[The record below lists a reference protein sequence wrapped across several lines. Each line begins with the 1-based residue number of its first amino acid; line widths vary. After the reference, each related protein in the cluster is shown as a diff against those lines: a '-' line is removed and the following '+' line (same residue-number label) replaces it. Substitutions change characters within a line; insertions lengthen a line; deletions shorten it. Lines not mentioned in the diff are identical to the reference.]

1 MLTQKVRE
9 QPFSVILLDEFEK
22 AHPNIFDLFLQVFD
36 DGRLT
41 DARGRTADFRHT
53 IVIMTSNLGSG
64 IGIGQSA
71 MGFGDHG
78 DDVPSEE
85 KVLREV
91 RKFFRPEFV
100 NRIDRIVVFKPL
112 SSDVMR
118 KIVRRELG
126 KVVLRS
132 GILRRHLLVDMDP
145 DVVDLLMAQGFSQ
158 AYGARPLKRR
168 VEQLVLLPLAREI
181 VSMGDGDKGALLQV
195 FVEDR
200 GPEVAG
206 GKVAIRRHK
215 TREASRKEQVAERL
229 KLRAPDGEK
238 VIGVKPTELAGIL
251 EKLGERV
258 ARLRRQAESGRYTE
272 RKSEIVAETATPTFW
287 DDPQRARRR
296 LAELAHLEDLLES
309 LDAGSRQ
316 LDDVADFAR
325 AYQRH
330 GQSIRARFEEA
341 YATFLDR
348 LVALEYKF
356 LGESDEDRQD
366 VFLALKR
373 IGDGKEAAE
382 AVETMQKMYLA
393 WAERRGFGVSWLHR
407 RDDDHGPLEST
418 WLLEGISLYG
428 LLKGEDGLHRFELG
442 GKGENRRAA
451 FIRADVLPR
460 SDGERRIA
468 RKDVRVEKSPREL
481 VLVHA
486 PTGTSVEAS
495 GEAIDEDAL
504 YDLLDARVADR
515 TKKRDADRLVRRYN
529 IEGKFI
535 RDEETGVKA
544 GHRDLLAGGLDELL
558 RARLLGQATPSPT
571 T

>member
-64 IGIGQSA
+64 IGLGQGA
-71 MGFGDHG
+71 VGFGDHG

-132 GILRRHLLVDMDP
+132 GILRRHLLVDMNP

-181 VSMGDGDKGALLQV
+181 VSMSEGDKGALLQV
-195 FVEDR
+195 FVED
-200 GPEVAG
+200 

-215 TREASRKEQVAERL
+215 TKEASRQEQVAERL
-229 KLRAPDGEK
+229 KLRSPSDGEK
-238 VIGVKPTELAGIL
+238 VIGVKPNELPGIL
-251 EKLGERV
+251 EKLGERI
-258 ARLRRQAESGRYTE
+258 ARLRTQAEAGRYAE

-309 LDAGSRQ
+309 LDAGARQ

-393 WAERRGFGVSWLHR
+393 WADRRGFGVSWIHR
-407 RDDDHGPLEST
+407 RDDESGPLEST

-460 SDGERRIA
+460 SDGERKIA
-468 RKDVRVEKSPREL
+468 RKDVRAERGGSGLGREL

-486 PTGTSVEAS
+486 PTGTSVEGS
-495 GEAIDEDAL
+495 GEAIDEEAL

-515 TKKRDADRLVRRYN
+515 GKKRDADRLVRRYN

-558 RARLLGQATPSPT
+558 RARLLGQAPPPS
-571 T
+571 